1 MESLQKCDGA
11 DLSLCGLDVRGH
23 HLSLVYCQL
32 LQPRQGRLKVPHPLG
47 EVVAVQVA
55 RRLADPGEEV
65 LRDGYAAVV

>member
-23 HLSLVYCQL
+23 HLGLVYGQL
-32 LQPRQGRLKVPHPLG
+32 LQPREGRLQIPHPVG

-65 LRDGYAAVV
+65 FRDGYATVM